1 MADFKD
7 KFNELNNTPDTTSEY
22 TKEDVEGNKLMGV
35 LAYLGILVLIPIFA
49 AKESKFARFHANQGL
64 VLLIVD
70 IILAIVSS
78 ILGKIPLIGWLL
90 GLVIDIIIIA
100 LVVIGIINVCNGKAK
115 ELPLIGK
122 FKLLK

>member
-70 IILAIVSS
+70 IIFAIVSS
-78 ILGKIPLIGWLL
+78 ILGQIPLIGWLL

>member
-49 AKESKFARFHANQGL
+49 AKESKFARFQANQGL